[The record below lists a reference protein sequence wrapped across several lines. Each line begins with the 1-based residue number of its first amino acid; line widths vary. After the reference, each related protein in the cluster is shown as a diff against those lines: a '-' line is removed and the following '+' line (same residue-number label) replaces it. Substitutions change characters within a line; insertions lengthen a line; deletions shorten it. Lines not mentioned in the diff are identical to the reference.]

1 MKLNHLLT
9 AAAIAAMALTSC
21 EKQESLATSI
31 TVDPATISAS
41 MDEHSEFVTLTTDG
55 SWTASS
61 SDKTAVLA
69 IKPSSGGAVK
79 GQKVEIMLSKNTGVD
94 RTITID
100 FGSSKLSKKSVVIN
114 QAGEKGADDIET
126 ISCADFISKADT
138 KTDYRLVGE
147 ITSAINEE
155 YCSFDMNDGTATVVV
170 WTVNNKDEWKNVVKK
185 GGTVT
190 VHGKYQLYTDKN
202 GNSKHEMVDAYIDKF
217 EPRHVETVTVEGL
230 VMAVSAKS
238 FVLSTAAG
246 IEYVYADAL
255 PGVKVG
261 DMVRVEAEAGEYN
274 GLPQYENP
282 KTTIVSMDNA
292 VSYPDPAVLDA
303 AALDSYNTSYG
314 FVKFSGSLVK
324 SGNYVNIDVD
334 GATRKGSIS
343 YPVEDYA
350 DMNGRKVDLTGY
362 FVGISGNIYFNIVIV
377 SIELSADQPDL
388 TLAHPLTSGVTWTL
402 GNKAYD
408 KNSSGNNAQT
418 ATVNATS
425 VDNLLKLGTTSAA
438 GDATLHLPAGA
449 TKLGFYSVGFSKD
462 QTDGKDPVKITV
474 TVEGVQS
481 QIQVARYVATG
492 NPPYSLTL
500 YDESDYYEISFDTLA
515 AATDVKIEAS
525 GRCVIIGINAE

>member
-31 TVDPATISAS
+31 TVDPVSINASA
-41 MDEHSEFVTLTTDG
+41 DEHSEFVTLTTDG
-55 SWTASS
+55 TWTASS

-79 GQKVEIMLSKNTGVD
+79 GQKVEIMLSKNTGAD
-94 RTITID
+94 RTVTVS
-100 FGSSKLSKKSVVIN
+100 FGSSKLNSKTVTIKQEGN
-114 QAGEKGADDIET
+114 IEQIT
-126 ISCADFISKADT
+126 CAEFISRADET
-138 KTDYRLVGE
+138 KDYRLVGE

-170 WTVNNKDEWKNVVKK
+170 WTVNNKEDWKTVVKK

-190 VHGKYQLYTDKN
+190 VRGKYKAYTDKN
-202 GNSKHEMVDAYIDKF
+202 GNVKHEMVDAYIEKF
-217 EPRHVETVTVEGL
+217 EPRQVETVTVEGL

-282 KTTIVSMDNA
+282 TTTIVSKDNA

-303 AALDSYNTSYG
+303 AALDAYNTAYG

-324 SGNYVNIDVD
+324 SGNYVNIDVE

-402 GNKAYD
+402 GNNAYD
-408 KNSSGNNAQT
+408 KTSTGNNAQT

-425 VDNLLKLGTTSAA
+425 VDNLLKLGTAKA
-438 GDATLHLPAGA
+438 NGDATLHLPAGVA
-449 TKLGFYSVGFSKD
+449 KLGFYSVGFSRDK
-462 QTDGKDPVKITV
+462 TDGKDPVKITV
-474 TVEGVQS
+474 TVEGAQS

-500 YDESDYYEISFDTLA
+500 SDESDYYEISFDALA